1 MAVFYALYFGQ
12 DHLRLH
18 SAAAWSFVGCFVTYE
33 TRTWT
38 VTEYDENDEPYKE
51 VSMKKIE
58 ITLSFDEE
66 KLEALEFSLRKE
78 KSSVQ
83 KKMQDE
89 LTALYEQSVP
99 EAVRE
104 YLERKSVP
112 VRERPR
118 RNIKAKGEDV

>member
-1 MAVFYALYFGQ
+1 
-12 DHLRLH
+12 
-18 SAAAWSFVGCFVTYE
+18 
-33 TRTWT
+33 
-38 VTEYDENDEPYKE
+38 
-51 VSMKKIE
+51 MKKIE
-58 ITLSFDEE
+58 ITLSFDEK

-89 LTALYEQSVP
+89 LTALYEKSVP

-112 VRERPR
+112 PRERPR
-118 RNIKAKGEDV
+118 RAAKPSSEGGDNQ

>member
-1 MAVFYALYFGQ
+1 
-12 DHLRLH
+12 
-18 SAAAWSFVGCFVTYE
+18 
-33 TRTWT
+33 
-38 VTEYDENDEPYKE
+38 
-51 VSMKKIE
+51 MKKIE
-58 ITLSFDEE
+58 ISLSFEEE

-83 KKMQDE
+83 RKMQEE
-89 LTALYEQSVP
+89 LAALYEKTVP

-118 RNIKAKGEDV
+118 RTERKVVEEM

>member
-1 MAVFYALYFGQ
+1 
-12 DHLRLH
+12 
-18 SAAAWSFVGCFVTYE
+18 
-33 TRTWT
+33 
-38 VTEYDENDEPYKE
+38 
-51 VSMKKIE
+51 MKKIE

-89 LTALYEQSVP
+89 LTALYEKSVP

-104 YLERKSVP
+104 YLERKSAP

-118 RNIKAKGEDV
+118 RSVKPCFDGGDEV

>member
-1 MAVFYALYFGQ
+1 
-12 DHLRLH
+12 
-18 SAAAWSFVGCFVTYE
+18 
-33 TRTWT
+33 
-38 VTEYDENDEPYKE
+38 
-51 VSMKKIE
+51 MKKIE

-89 LTALYEQSVP
+89 LTALYEKSVP

-118 RNIKAKGEDV
+118 RSAKVLSEGGDDQ

>member
-1 MAVFYALYFGQ
+1 
-12 DHLRLH
+12 
-18 SAAAWSFVGCFVTYE
+18 
-33 TRTWT
+33 
-38 VTEYDENDEPYKE
+38 
-51 VSMKKIE
+51 MKKIE

-89 LTALYEQSVP
+89 LTALYEKSVP

-112 VRERPR
+112 SRERPR
-118 RNIKAKGEDV
+118 RSAKVPSEGGDDQ